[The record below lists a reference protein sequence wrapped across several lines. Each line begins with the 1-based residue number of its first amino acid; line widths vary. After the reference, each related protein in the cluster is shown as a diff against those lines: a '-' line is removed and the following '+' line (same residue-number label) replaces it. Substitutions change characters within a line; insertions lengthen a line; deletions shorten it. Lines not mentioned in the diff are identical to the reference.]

1 MVKRRTRSHHKKTS
15 HRRTAHR
22 RTNRRR
28 PTRRRPTRRRTAKG
42 FRSFI
47 MEKLFNQYSPDGLSP
62 EVSLRE
68 DRRMTDRMEA
78 RRRNIYAKE
87 RHLQGE
93 EGLQRRLRWE
103 RPKW

>member
-1 MVKRRTRSHHKKTS
+1 MAKRSIRSHRKKTS
-15 HRRTAHR
+15 HRRPTR
-22 RTNRRR
+22 RRPTRRR

-62 EVSLRE
+62 EVSRRE
-68 DRRMTDRMEA
+68 DRRRTDRMEA

-87 RHLQGE
+87 RYLQGE